1 MERLRNMHVFV
12 EVAQAASFRKA
23 GEVLGM
29 PNSTVSRRIAALER
43 EVGLRLFKRTTRKV
57 VLTEAGHIYFERCR
71 SIIEQ
76 AQLAHE
82 ELAELLDQPSGLIR
96 VSLPVDFGVVFLSAH
111 LAQFART
118 YPAIRFDLNMTSRR
132 ADLVAEPVDVAI
144 RTEMPEELNLIAR
157 PIAKL
162 KTGLFAAPSYLAER
176 GRPDTP
182 ERLGEHDCLRM
193 DDIPWQLS
201 AAVGGDAVKIAVSG
215 RFTANNIGMLRQ
227 LAINGMGVVMM
238 ARELARPDVSAGR
251 LEPIL
256 TNWSPPSLRIFALTE
271 TRLLPAKIRVFLD
284 FLAKNLGN

>member
-1 MERLRNMHVFV
+1 MHVFV
-12 EVAQAASFRKA
+12 EVAQASSFRKA
-23 GEVLGM
+23 GEALGI

-43 EVGLRLFKRTTRKV
+43 EIGLRLFKRTTRKV
-57 VLTEAGHIYFERCR
+57 ALTEAGRTYFERCR

-118 YPAIRFDLNMTSRR
+118 YPAIRFNLNMTPRR

-144 RTEMPEELNLIAR
+144 RTGMPSEPNLIAR
-157 PIAKL
+157 PIANL
-162 KTGLFAAPSYLAER
+162 KTGLFASPSYLAAR
-176 GRPDTP
+176 GRPETP
-182 ERLGEHDCLRM
+182 GELGAHDCLRIN
-193 DDIPWQLS
+193 DRPWQLS
-201 AAVGGDAVKIAVSG
+201 PAAGGDAVKIAVDG

-227 LAINGMGVVMM
+227 LAINGMGIVMM

-256 TNWSPPSLRIFALTE
+256 TDWSPPSVRIFALTE

-284 FLAKNLGN
+284 FLVKNLGN